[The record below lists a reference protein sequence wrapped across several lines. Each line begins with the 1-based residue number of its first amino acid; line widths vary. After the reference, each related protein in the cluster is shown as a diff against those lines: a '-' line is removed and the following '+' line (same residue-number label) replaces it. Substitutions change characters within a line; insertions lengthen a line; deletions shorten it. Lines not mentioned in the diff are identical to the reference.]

1 MWSPFYAIALTFE
14 AGSQPIEPHHGI
26 IAASHMRRLKNLAT
40 EYSTRIWSTGGLSS
54 RQLASELWARS
65 IRNDL
70 SGRAAQLSF
79 YFLVAAFPLL
89 IFLSTVIG
97 YFLNS
102 QADTYFTLL
111 NYLNRIMPRAAFAL
125 FHDALNQIANGASNG
140 KLSFGLL
147 VSLWTSSSGIA
158 ALIEGLNIAFAV
170 PNLRSWWRRRLLAIV
185 LTLGIGVLIAT
196 ALVFLFV
203 SRAAGAFVAAN
214 VPVLSTLSTLSGALQ
229 WFVGLFLLT
238 ASLILLYR
246 FGPNVEEKPWEGV
259 LPGCCVALLGWILAS
274 LGFRLYLSYFG
285 SLNRTYGSL
294 AGVIALLFWLYL
306 SAAAILLGGEL
317 NSIIW
322 QAVADKALRPRRND

>member
-1 MWSPFYAIALTFE
+1 M
-14 AGSQPIEPHHGI
+14 
-26 IAASHMRRLKNLAT
+26 
-40 EYSTRIWSTGGLSS
+40 
-54 RQLASELWARS
+54 RQLARELLARS
-65 IRNDL
+65 TRNDL

-89 IFLSTVIG
+89 IFLSTLIG

-102 QADTYFTLL
+102 QTDTYFTLV
-111 NYLNRIMPRAAFAL
+111 NYLSRIMPRSAFAL
-125 FHDALNQIANGASNG
+125 FQDALNQITNGASNG
-140 KLSFGLL
+140 KLSFGLV
-147 VSLWTSSSGIA
+147 VSLWTSSSGVA

-185 LTLGIGVLIAT
+185 LTLSIGLLIAT
-196 ALVFLFV
+196 ALVFLFI

-214 VPVLSTLSTLSGALQ
+214 VPVLDTLSTLSGGLHR
-229 WFVGLFLLT
+229 FVGFFLLA

-246 FGPNVEEKPWEGV
+246 FGPNVKQKPWEGV

-274 LGFRLYLSYFG
+274 LGFRVYLSYFG
-285 SLNRTYGSL
+285 SLNQTYGSL

-322 QAVADKALRPRRND
+322 QGVAERKSTPLRKD

>member
-1 MWSPFYAIALTFE
+1 M
-14 AGSQPIEPHHGI
+14 
-26 IAASHMRRLKNLAT
+26 
-40 EYSTRIWSTGGLSS
+40 
-54 RQLASELWARS
+54 RQLARELLARS
-65 IRNDL
+65 TRNDL

-89 IFLSTVIG
+89 IFLSTLIG

-102 QADTYFTLL
+102 QTDTYFTLV
-111 NYLNRIMPRAAFAL
+111 NYLSRIMPRSAFTL
-125 FHDALNQIANGASNG
+125 FQDALNQITNGASNG
-140 KLSFGLL
+140 KLSFGLV
-147 VSLWTSSSGIA
+147 VSLWTSSSGLA

-185 LTLGIGVLIAT
+185 LTLAIGLLIAT
-196 ALVFLFV
+196 ALVFLFI

-214 VPVLSTLSTLSGALQ
+214 VPVLSTLSTLSGALH
-229 WFVGLFLLT
+229 WFVGFFLL
-238 ASLILLYR
+238 AISLILLYR
-246 FGPNVEEKPWEGV
+246 FGPNVKQKPWEGV

-285 SLNRTYGSL
+285 SLNQTYGSL

-322 QAVADKALRPRRND
+322 QGVAERKSTPLRKD